1 MKSLVLFFFL
11 IVLATGPAL
20 SQTATPDGTTK
31 ALFDWYLRAG
41 DDYRNDFAAAE
52 SYLDPKLY
60 DLLKRG
66 FERTPSDS
74 FWVDFDPF
82 VNAQMPAGRFNVGE
96 PYLTGESAFVR
107 VTPYISMGEG
117 GSTVPMLDIK
127 VYLTQSDGQWRI
139 ANLIYTGDNAFE
151 LRKYLS
157 DGLARS
163 QSPNTN
169 SEQSAGLAD
178 ALLGTWVHKATSR
191 TADGEARPLNIALI
205 KWTFKPGGKC
215 DFYQKVG
222 SGKAMEGKDRTY
234 TLEGNTITLGGRTQY
249 TVVKNLGDKM
259 IWKNDRLGDFYHVVR
274 E

>member
-1 MKSLVLFFFL
+1 MKSLSLILLSFFL
-11 IVLATGPAL
+11 ATVPAVA
-20 SQTATPDGTTK
+20 QATTPDGTTQ
-31 ALFDWYLRAG
+31 ALFQWYQQAG

-60 DLLKRG
+60 DLLQKG

-82 VNAQMPAGRFNVGE
+82 VNAQVSAGSFKFGE
-96 PYLTGESAFVR
+96 PYLTGESAFIR
-107 VTPYISMGEG
+107 VTPYMEMEG
-117 GSTVPMLDIK
+117 GSPLAMPDIK
-127 VYLTQSDGQWRI
+127 VYLTQSGGEWRV

-163 QSPNTN
+163 QSSESMT
-169 SEQSAGLAD
+169 EQSAGLAD
-178 ALLGTWVHKATSR
+178 ALLGTWVHQATSQ
-191 TADGEARPLNIALI
+191 TADGEARPLTIAVI

-222 SGKAMEGKDRTY
+222 SGKAMEGKDRSY
-234 TLEGNTITLGGRTQY
+234 TLEGNTIILGGRTQY
-249 TVVKNLGDKM
+249 TVVKNMGDKM
-259 IWKNDRLGDFYHVVR
+259 IWRNHRLGDFYHVVR